1 MFDSSD
7 DTHHRCRSASNGKAR
22 FVKFLVL
29 IKEVPDTWGDRRLDV
44 LSGRI
49 DREGAESVV
58 DEIGERALE
67 VALSYRDIHKD
78 TEIVAL
84 SMGPD
89 SIVKSLRKCLAMG
102 ATSALHLVDTA
113 LAGADLLM
121 TARALAAAIRREGFD
136 VVLTGN
142 ESTDGRGGA
151 LPAMIAELLG
161 VPQLTFANSVEFA
174 DGQVRCHRATE
185 TGSVELCAALPAVV
199 SITEAMPDA
208 RFPNLKGLMTA
219 KKKPIRTVVLED
231 LALGAVTPG
240 RSTVLLT
247 AQRPARAGGVKV
259 FDTGNAGNDL
269 ADFLVDKRLL

>member
-1 MFDSSD
+1 M
-7 DTHHRCRSASNGKAR
+7 
-22 FVKFLVL
+22 KFLVL

-49 DREGAESVV
+49 DREGVESVV

-67 VALSYRDIHKD
+67 VALSHRDINKD
-78 TEIVAL
+78 TEIVVV

-102 ATSALHLVDTA
+102 ATSALHLVDSA

-121 TARALAAAIRREGFD
+121 TARALAAAIRQEGFD

-151 LPAMIAELLG
+151 LPAMIAEFLG
-161 VPQLTFANSVEFA
+161 VPQLTFAGSVEFA
-174 DGQVRCHRATE
+174 DGRVRCQRATE
-185 TGSVELCAALPAVV
+185 SGSVELSATLPAVV
-199 SITEAMPDA
+199 SITEGVPDA

-219 KKKPIRTVVLED
+219 KKKPIKTVVLED
-231 LALGAVTPG
+231 LALGDLTPG
-240 RSTVLLT
+240 HSTVLST
-247 AQRPARAGGVKV
+247 TQRPARTGGVKV
-259 FDTGNAGNDL
+259 VDTGNAGNDL